1 MQKDFIIQ
9 MLGIKERYIEVDHVE
24 MIDNAFH
31 VDVSTKIRNVTCKK
45 CKHKTNRVHSYRNQ
59 QIQGRMIEDKKVYF
73 HLRKR
78 RYKCLACGVTFYEPL
93 LFVERYQRR
102 TASLNQQALTYASE
116 NSFTMAAKM
125 CGITT
130 SSLLRI
136 FDKRNIAPRR
146 ILPKVIAIDEFKGDA
161 GKERFQTIIVDV
173 QQKEII
179 EILPDRRAE
188 TIEKYLISC
197 DTSRVQIV
205 VMDISRTFKSAVQK
219 ALGNPVIIADRFHF
233 MRQGYWALDRVRR
246 EVQKRLRLK

>member
-31 VDVSTKIRNVTCKK
+31 VDISTKKRNVTCKK

-78 RYKCLACGVTFYEPL
+78 RYKCLACGATFYERL

-116 NSFTMAAKM
+116 NSLYRKSTRLN
-125 CGITT
+125 
-130 SSLLRI
+130 SSH
-136 FDKRNIAPRR
+136 
-146 ILPKVIAIDEFKGDA
+146 V
-161 GKERFQTIIVDV
+161 
-173 QQKEII
+173 
-179 EILPDRRAE
+179 
-188 TIEKYLISC
+188 
-197 DTSRVQIV
+197 
-205 VMDISRTFKSAVQK
+205 
-219 ALGNPVIIADRFHF
+219 
-233 MRQGYWALDRVRR
+233 
-246 EVQKRLRLK
+246 